1 MWKILFTHT
10 ECIELC
16 LFKFKLQPPVQD
28 AEEDDDIFS
37 DNDLILIIQ
46 FMPLQYVW
54 YCIHTHTL
62 RSSGRNIL
70 VHPGNIFSHQEEI
83 LNFIT

>member
-46 FMPLQYVW
+46 FMPLQYV
-54 YCIHTHTL
+54 
-62 RSSGRNIL
+62 
-70 VHPGNIFSHQEEI
+70 
-83 LNFIT
+83 